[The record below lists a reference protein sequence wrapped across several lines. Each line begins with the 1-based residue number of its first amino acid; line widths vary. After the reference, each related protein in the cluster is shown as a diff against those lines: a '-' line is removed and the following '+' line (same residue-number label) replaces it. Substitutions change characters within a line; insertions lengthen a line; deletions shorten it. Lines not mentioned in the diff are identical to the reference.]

1 MTRGAALT
9 LSCFRAMVKNKANL
23 FLGMLLL
30 LLPPV
35 ATIPAIGHAK
45 PNQNIVLTLP
55 AETVL
60 TSLQKALPL
69 EIPSQSRQ
77 LQGDIIVES
86 LDSLA
91 IADNAITVRGVL
103 SGRNLVVTTQLA
115 GQPIQLRIGE
125 VRLPVTCVLQTRFD
139 AARRK
144 LYVTPHFNN
153 AGNGNDD
160 LAPLLGAL
168 AGHEYLVDLD
178 ALETMNIRVGRK
190 TIPVAMDPVH
200 IGGANNA
207 LVFQMMPR
215 VGTPR

>member
-1 MTRGAALT
+1 
-9 LSCFRAMVKNKANL
+9 MVKNKAIL
-23 FLGMLLL
+23 FLSVFLLA
-30 LLPPV
+30 LPLM
-35 ATIPAIGHAK
+35 ATAPSVGQAK
-45 PNQNIVLTLP
+45 SSQNIVLTLP

-60 TSLQKALPL
+60 STLQKVLPL
-69 EIPSQSRQ
+69 DIPSQSRQ

-91 IADNAITVRGVL
+91 IADNTITVRGVL

-125 VRLPVTCVLQTRFD
+125 VRLPVTCALQTRFD

-144 LYVTPHFNN
+144 LFVTPHFNN

-168 AGHEYLVDLD
+168 AGREYLVDLD
-178 ALETMNIRVGRK
+178 ALETMNIRVGNK

-207 LVFQMMPR
+207 LIFQMMPR

>member
-1 MTRGAALT
+1 
-9 LSCFRAMVKNKANL
+9 MVKNTTIL
-23 FLGMLLL
+23 FLGALLL
-30 LLPPV
+30 ALPLMALRP
-35 ATIPAIGHAK
+35 TTSEAK
-45 PNQNIVLTLP
+45 PGRNIVLTLP

-60 TSLQKALPL
+60 ASLQKALPL
-69 EIPSQSRQ
+69 DIPSQSRQ

-86 LDSLA
+86 LDSLT
-91 IADNAITVRGVL
+91 IADTAITVRGVL

-115 GQPIQLRIGE
+115 GQPFQLRLGE
-125 VRLPVTCVLQTRFD
+125 VRLPVTCTLQTRFD
-139 AARRK
+139 AARRQ

-178 ALETMNIRVGRK
+178 ALETMNIRVGSK

-215 VGTPR
+215 VGNPR

>member
-1 MTRGAALT
+1 
-9 LSCFRAMVKNKANL
+9 MVKNKTI
-23 FLGMLLL
+23 FLLGALLL
-30 LLPPV
+30 ALPFV
-35 ATIPAIGHAK
+35 AVQPTTAYSK
-45 PNQNIVLTLP
+45 PGRNIVLTLP

-60 TSLQKALPL
+60 ASLQKALPL
-69 EIPSQSRQ
+69 DIPSQSRQ

-86 LDSLA
+86 LESLV
-91 IADNAITVRGVL
+91 IADNTVTVRGVL

-115 GQPIQLRIGE
+115 GQPIQLRLGE
-125 VRLPVTCVLQTRFD
+125 IRLPVTCALQTRFD
-139 AARRK
+139 ATRGK

-153 AGNGNDD
+153 VGNGNDD

-178 ALETMNIRVGRK
+178 ALETMNIRVGSK

-215 VGTPR
+215 VGNSR

>member
-1 MTRGAALT
+1 
-9 LSCFRAMVKNKANL
+9 MVKIKANL
-23 FLGMLLL
+23 FLAVLLA
-30 LLPPV
+30 LPLVVTTQSPSQ
-35 ATIPAIGHAK
+35 AK
-45 PNQNIVLTLP
+45 PSQDIVLTLP
-55 AETVL
+55 ADTVL
-60 TSLQKALPL
+60 STLQKVLPL
-69 EIPSQSRQ
+69 DIPSQSRQ

-91 IADNAITVRGVL
+91 IVDNTITVRGVL

-125 VRLPVTCVLQTRFD
+125 VRLPVTCALQTRFD
-139 AARRK
+139 ATRRK
-144 LYVTPHFNN
+144 LYVTPNFNN

-178 ALETMNIRVGRK
+178 ALETMNIRVGSK

-215 VGTPR
+215 VGNPR

>member
-1 MTRGAALT
+1 
-9 LSCFRAMVKNKANL
+9 MVKINVNL
-23 FLGMLLL
+23 FLAVLLA
-30 LLPPV
+30 LPLV
-35 ATIPAIGHAK
+35 ATTPSPSQAK
-45 PNQNIVLTLP
+45 PSQNIVLTLP
-55 AETVL
+55 ADTVL
-60 TSLQKALPL
+60 STLQKVLPL
-69 EIPSQSRQ
+69 DIPSQSRQ

-91 IADNAITVRGVL
+91 IVGNTITVRGVL

-115 GQPIQLRIGE
+115 GQPIQLRLGE
-125 VRLPVTCVLQTRFD
+125 VRLPVTCALQTRFD
-139 AARRK
+139 AARRQ
-144 LYVTPHFNN
+144 LYVTPNFNN

-178 ALETMNIRVGRK
+178 ALETMNIRVGSK

>member
-1 MTRGAALT
+1 
-9 LSCFRAMVKNKANL
+9 MVKNKAIL
-23 FLGMLLL
+23 FLGLLL
-30 LLPPV
+30 ALPLV
-35 ATIPAIGHAK
+35 AALPATAHAK
-45 PNQNIVLTLP
+45 PGRNIVLTLP

-60 TSLQKALPL
+60 ASLQKALPL
-69 EIPSQSRQ
+69 DIPSQSRQ

-86 LDSLA
+86 LESLS
-91 IADNAITVRGVL
+91 IAETTITVRGVL

-125 VRLPVTCVLQTRFD
+125 VRLPVTCTLQTRFD
-139 AARRK
+139 AARRQ
-144 LYVTPHFNN
+144 LYVTPNFNN
-153 AGNGNDD
+153 AGNDD

-178 ALETMNIRVGRK
+178 ALETMNIRVGSK

-215 VGTPR
+215 VGNPR

>member
-1 MTRGAALT
+1 
-9 LSCFRAMVKNKANL
+9 MVKNKAIL
-23 FLGMLLL
+23 FLGVLLL
-30 LLPPV
+30 ALPLV
-35 ATIPAIGHAK
+35 AALPATGHTK
-45 PNQNIVLTLP
+45 PSRNIVLTLP

-60 TSLQKALPL
+60 ASLQKALPL
-69 EIPSQSRQ
+69 DIPSQSRQ

-91 IADNAITVRGVL
+91 IAETTITVRGVL

-125 VRLPVTCVLQTRFD
+125 VRLPVTCTLQTRFD
-139 AARRK
+139 AARRQ
-144 LYVTPHFNN
+144 LYVTPNFNN
-153 AGNGNDD
+153 SGNGNDD

-178 ALETMNIRVGRK
+178 ALETMNIRVGSK

-215 VGTPR
+215 VGNPR